1 ITKAMQEIVLRLK
14 VPDNWVKDITERHPV
29 PIKFLECKPFGKA
42 GGRSLIEIDRDD
54 QQVDDMVEE
63 MRAHPDI
70 CKINLF
76 PYKDGRVLGTVT
88 TSKCV
93 ACQLLT
99 GSDCFLL
106 SATSRSDGWVEW
118 DLVSSTEDALSSLM
132 KELEESGCSVRILKK
147 AELDKNSLLTKRQ
160 EEVVRIAFEMGYY
173 DHPRRMTLR
182 ELSKVFGI
190 SPSTLSEIM
199 QRGER
204 KIMRQYLA
212 RGMS

>member
-1 ITKAMQEIVLRLK
+1 MKTMQEIVLRLK
-14 VPDNWVKDITERHPV
+14 VPDNWVRDITERHSV
-29 PIKFLECKPFGKA
+29 PIKFLECKPFGKD

-54 QQVDDMVEE
+54 QEVEEMVEE

-70 CKINLF
+70 CKIDLF
-76 PYKDGRVLGTVT
+76 PCQDGRVLGTVT

-99 GSDCFLL
+99 GSDCFLVN
-106 SATSRSDGWVEW
+106 ATSRSEGWVEW
-118 DLVSSTEDALSSLM
+118 DLVSSTGEALSSLI
-132 KELEESGCSVRILKK
+132 KNLEETGCSVRILKK
-147 AELDKNSLLTKRQ
+147 AKLDKDSLLTKRQ
-160 EEVVRIAFEMGYY
+160 EEIVRIAFELGYY
-173 DHPRRMTLR
+173 EHPRRKTLR

-204 KIMRQYLA
+204 KIVRQYLEK
-212 RGMS
+212 GMA